1 MAGAFATSLGAI
13 AMAVV
18 ILRGVFAGETAADC
32 ITSSI
37 GALVAFT
44 GLGWLAGA
52 AMDYLV
58 CQDIEIQYRRR
69 VEYFRKEVETRLA
82 EKENPKAKKKRDAK

>member
-1 MAGAFATSLGAI
+1 MAGAFAASLGAI

-18 ILRGVFAGETAADC
+18 ILRGVFAGESAVDC
-32 ITSSI
+32 IISSL

-44 GLGWLAGA
+44 CLGWLVGA

-58 CQDIEIQYRRR
+58 CQDVEQQYRRR
-69 VEYFRKEVETRLA
+69 VEHFRKEIEA
-82 EKENPKAKKKRDAK
+82 RDGEQTASRESA